1 MEQIKTK
8 RYTETRLQRMFTH
21 ILTNTTKKEME
32 PFLNMQSV
40 PYLRLIGMSETGQAY
55 LNHYKKEIQLPLISS
70 LKNKF
75 RSLLYTDEKA
85 MNVYY
90 SILPSEQRERSEERR
105 VGKVYRST

>member
-1 MEQIKTK
+1 MSTEELAQIHGVDERLENRIKKTAIKAKSFQHWMEQIKTK

-55 LNHYKKEIQLPLISS
+55 LNHYKKE
-70 LKNKF
+70 
-75 RSLLYTDEKA
+75 
-85 MNVYY
+85 
-90 SILPSEQRERSEERR
+90 RSEEHTSELQSRGHL
-105 VGKVYRST
+105 V